1 MFNADLIAKMKPH
14 SWLVNTA
21 RGAICERQAV
31 ADALKSG
38 QLLGYA
44 GDVWDVQPAPADH
57 PWRAMRNKNG
67 TYRQLQADV
76 GGGNGMVAH
85 MSGTTLDAQKR
96 YADGTKEIIRRYL
109 AGEGQ
114 DPANLIVENGQYASK
129 AYGQRDAATGQKPPG
144 P

>member
-1 MFNADLIAKMKPH
+1 MKKG

-21 RGAICERQAV
+21 RGAIAERQAV

-57 PWRAMRNKNG
+57 PWRNMRNAN
-67 TYRQLQADV
+67 

-109 AGEGQ
+109 KGEKQEVG
-114 DPANLIVENGQYASK
+114 NLIVENGQYASK
-129 AYGQRDAATGQKPPG
+129 AYGQRQENATGQKPPG